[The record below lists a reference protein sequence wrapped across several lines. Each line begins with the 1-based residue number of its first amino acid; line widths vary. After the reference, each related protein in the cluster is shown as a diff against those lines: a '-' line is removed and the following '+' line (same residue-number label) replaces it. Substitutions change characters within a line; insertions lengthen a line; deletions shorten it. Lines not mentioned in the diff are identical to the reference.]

1 LSFDFIVTKR
11 GLVLILKRDT
21 LLEDITI
28 TIMDSL
34 EECLE
39 SMVIVKG
46 RKLFFVIGV
55 NLLFVLISFLLY
67 ILELPSFISIPEALG
82 AILLSS
88 GVTLSNSVNRKT
100 VLNVAENIRKEHGH
114 GRQQTSDGY
123 FTSGESEAEV
133 ES

>member
-1 LSFDFIVTKR
+1 MWDLNWND
-11 GLVLILKRDT
+11 
-21 LLEDITI
+21 LLEDIMN

-46 RKLFFVIGV
+46 RKLFFVIGI
-55 NLLFVLISFLLY
+55 NLSFVFISFLLY
-67 ILELPSFISIPEALG
+67 FLELPSFISIPEALG
-82 AILLSS
+82 AIFLSS
-88 GVTLSNSVNRKT
+88 GITLSNSVNRRT

-114 GRQQTSDGY
+114 GRQQATDSC
-123 FTSGESEAEV
+123 FTSGESEAEI